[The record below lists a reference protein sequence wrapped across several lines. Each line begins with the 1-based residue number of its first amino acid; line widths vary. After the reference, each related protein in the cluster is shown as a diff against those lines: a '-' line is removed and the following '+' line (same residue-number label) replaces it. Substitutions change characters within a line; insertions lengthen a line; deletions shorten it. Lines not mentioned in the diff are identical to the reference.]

1 MSVYQNMSVRLGRG
15 NSKEKMINPT
25 TRITYNNY
33 MMIIDYNL
41 GSFKQSSYIFSKEE
55 VISKDEIQAIYTL
68 ELPPEIKR
76 RILNILETDNLKHLI
91 TMLTIDEA
99 IDIIKA
105 KIENES
111 LRIEP
116 SYIEYIDNSDN
127 EELEI

>member
-15 NSKEKMINPT
+15 NPKEKMINPT

-55 VISKDEIQAIYTL
+55 VISKNEIQAIYSL

-99 IDIIKA
+99 IDIVKA
-105 KIENES
+105 KIENEN
-111 LRIEP
+111 LKIEP
-116 SYIEYIDNSDN
+116 SYVEYINNSDN
-127 EELEI
+127 EELEF